1 LQQKLNSPLLGLR
14 EITGVIAV
22 AESGLDDVFID
33 DITFPAV
40 DGYSLGATLFLP
52 RGAKRHAVLIN
63 SATAVPRKIYKSF
76 AGYLARRGYAVLT
89 YDYRGTGDSRLR
101 SLVGYNQFKPLT
113 GFNASMADWAALD
126 TTAAVAWMRE
136 RYKTLPLN
144 YIGHSFGGQ
153 ALGLLANNT
162 EVSRALLIAAQAGY
176 WKLMATPERYRVYAL
191 LNFIGI
197 PLTRALGYAP
207 GWSGIGEDLPKGVF
221 EQWTRWVMSPRY
233 LFDDPTLKTLPNF
246 TAYKGALRS
255 LCLSDDPW
263 ATRPACE
270 LLCSGFTAAKPEI
283 LTITPADAG
292 ATSIGH
298 LGFFRPEHRDTL
310 WRGAAEWME
319 AAE

>member
-1 LQQKLNSPLLGLR
+1 LQRKLNSPLLGRR

-33 DITFPAV
+33 DITLPAV

-63 SATAVPRKIYKSF
+63 SATAVPRNIYKGF

-101 SLVGYNQFKPLT
+101 SLVGYNQFKPLA
-113 GFNASMADWAALD
+113 GFNATMADWAALD

-246 TAYKGALRS
+246 AAYKGALRS

-283 LTITPADAG
+283 LTITPADVS
-292 ATSIGH
+292 ATAIGH
-298 LGFFRPEHRDTL
+298 LGFFRSEHRDTL

>member
-1 LQQKLNSPLLGLR
+1 
-14 EITGVIAV
+14 V

-33 DITFPAV
+33 DITFPAM

-63 SATAVPRKIYKSF
+63 SATAVPRKIYRGF

-101 SLVGYNQFKPLT
+101 SLVGYNQFKPLA
-113 GFNASMADWAALD
+113 GFNATMADWAALD
-126 TTAAVAWMRE
+126 ATAAVAWMRE
-136 RYKTLPLN
+136 RYTTLPLN

-162 EVSRALLIAAQAGY
+162 EVSRALLVAAQAGY
-176 WKLMATPERYRVYAL
+176 WKLMAKPERYRVYAL

-233 LFDDPTLKTLPNF
+233 LFDDSTLKSLPNF
-246 TAYKGALRS
+246 AAYKGALRS

-263 ATRPACE
+263 ATRPAVE
-270 LLCSGFTAAKPEI
+270 LLCSGFTSAKPEI

-292 ATSIGH
+292 ATTIGH
-298 LGFFRPEHRDTL
+298 LGFFRSEHRDTL

-319 AAE
+319 AAG